1 MDLSYIW
8 TGWSPIWQTLII
20 GAVGYLSLVIL
31 LRGTGPRTMAKMTP
45 LDFGVAVTLGSA
57 FGRVVTAQD
66 VSLVQAL
73 VALVLLVTLQW
84 IMAACRA
91 RWKTIR
97 RLFDAPPVLLYYAGQ
112 FQPKALRRHRL
123 TEYDIH
129 TAARQSGHGSLDDI
143 YAVILDQDGAFSVIG
158 HASIHDGSS
167 VLPFIERHPADPEQ
181 TKEAPSANGML
192 GNTPGTTTGM
202 PNEVYKNRRKTSF

>member
-31 LRGTGPRTMAKMTP
+31 LRGTGPRTMSKMTP
-45 LDFGVAVTLGSA
+45 LDFVVAVTLGSA

-84 IMAACRA
+84 VMAACRA
-91 RWKTIR
+91 RWKTMR
-97 RLFDAPPVLLYYAGQ
+97 RLFDSPPVLLYYAGQ
-112 FQPKALRRHRL
+112 FQSKALRRHRL

-129 TAARQSGHGSLDDI
+129 TAARQSGHGSLADI

-158 HASIHDGSS
+158 NDSINDGSS
-167 VLPFIERHPADPEQ
+167 VLPYIERHPSDPEQ
-181 TKEAPSANGML
+181 RN
-192 GNTPGTTTGM
+192 
-202 PNEVYKNRRKTSF
+202 

>member
-1 MDLSYIW
+1 
-8 TGWSPIWQTLII
+8 
-20 GAVGYLSLVIL
+20 
-31 LRGTGPRTMAKMTP
+31 
-45 LDFGVAVTLGSA
+45 
-57 FGRVVTAQD
+57 VTAQD

-84 IMAACRA
+84 VMAVCRA
-91 RWKTIR
+91 RWKTMR

-129 TAARQSGHGSLDDI
+129 TAARQSGHGSLADI

-158 HASIHDGSS
+158 KQSIDDGSS
-167 VLPFIERHPADPEQ
+167 VLHFIERHPADPEHRRLV
-181 TKEAPSANGML
+181 ELML
-192 GNTPGTTTGM
+192 SFLGVVTLMRVPVCPHTVLSSFRSSTPLRIDPDTG
-202 PNEVYKNRRKTSF
+202 